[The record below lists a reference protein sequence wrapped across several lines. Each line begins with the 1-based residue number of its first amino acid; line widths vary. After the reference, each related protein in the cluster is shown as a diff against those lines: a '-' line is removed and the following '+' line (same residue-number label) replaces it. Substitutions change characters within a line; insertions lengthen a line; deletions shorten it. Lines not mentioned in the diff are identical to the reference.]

1 MIIDSKKIESLITE
15 FNIAI
20 IKAKSSETI
29 EEAVK
34 WLKRA
39 RYCIEEVEK
48 VIPEMKQ
55 EELDLTQDLYNK
67 LKPGEKPYVK
77 VIKL

>member
-15 FNIAI
+15 FNVAI

-48 VIPEMKQ
+48 VITGMKQ

-77 VIKL
+77 AIK